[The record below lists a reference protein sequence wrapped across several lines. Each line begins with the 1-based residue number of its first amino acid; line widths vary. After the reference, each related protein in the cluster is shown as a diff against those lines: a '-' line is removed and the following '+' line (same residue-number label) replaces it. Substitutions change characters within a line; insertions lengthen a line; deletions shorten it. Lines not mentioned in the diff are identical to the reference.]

1 MERALRP
8 DQETALDLLRK
19 AVAAGKRRIV
29 MQAPTGWGKTML
41 AAAIADSALA
51 RNRRVI
57 FTVPAITLVDQ
68 TVDAFHA
75 EGITD
80 VGVLQGIHPMTD
92 TSRSVQIASIQT
104 LQRRKIPPADVV
116 IIDEAHKLF
125 RFYSKWMRDPA
136 WLDVPFVGLS
146 ATPWSKG
153 LGKFYEELI
162 VASTTKDLIAAGILS
177 PFRVFAPSHPD
188 LSQVRTV
195 AGDYHEGD
203 LSKAMDQPDLVADV
217 VTTWLERGE
226 DRPTFVFAV
235 DRAHAKT
242 LQRQFQAAGVATEYI
257 DAYTPRQEREIIR
270 MKFQHGLAKV
280 VVNIGCLTTGVD
292 WDVRCIALVR
302 PTKSEILFVQ
312 MIGRGLRTAEGKADC
327 LILDHS
333 DTHLRLGFVDDI
345 HHERLDDGQE
355 RISAKREKGEPLPH
369 ACPKCAFLKP
379 PKVHICPSCGFAPEQ
394 RSEITPA
401 DGELIE
407 ITAPRPATFAERQ
420 AWYSGLLWIA
430 RVKGYRDGWAAHK
443 YRERFGCWPEPQLL
457 KQPAEPSAAICNWVR
472 SRQIAYAKA
481 RQKVPVM

>member
-1 MERALRP
+1 M
-8 DQETALDLLRK
+8 
-19 AVAAGKRRIV
+19 
-29 MQAPTGWGKTML
+29 
-41 AAAIADSALA
+41 
-51 RNRRVI
+51 
-57 FTVPAITLVDQ
+57 
-68 TVDAFHA
+68 
-75 EGITD
+75 
-80 VGVLQGIHPMTD
+80 
-92 TSRSVQIASIQT
+92 
-104 LQRRKIPPADVV
+104 
-116 IIDEAHKLF
+116 
-125 RFYSKWMRDPA
+125 
-136 WLDVPFVGLS
+136 
-146 ATPWSKG
+146 
-153 LGKFYEELI
+153 
-162 VASTTKDLIAAGILS
+162 
-177 PFRVFAPSHPD
+177 
-188 LSQVRTV
+188 
-195 AGDYHEGD
+195 
-203 LSKAMDQPDLVADV
+203 
-217 VTTWLERGE
+217 
-226 DRPTFVFAV
+226 
-235 DRAHAKT
+235 
-242 LQRQFQAAGVATEYI
+242 ATEYI

-270 MKFQHGLAKV
+270 MKFQHGLVRV

-327 LILDHS
+327 VILDHS

-345 HHERLDDGQE
+345 HHDRLDDGQE
-355 RISAKREKGEPLPH
+355 RISAKRDRAEPLPH

-443 YRERFGCWPEPQLL
+443 YRERFGRWPEPQLL
-457 KQPAEPSAAICNWVR
+457 KQPAEPSVAICNWVL

>member
-1 MERALRP
+1 MERVLRP
-8 DQETALDLLRK
+8 DQATALDLLRK

-104 LQRRKIPPADVV
+104 LQRRTISPADVV

-153 LGKFYEELI
+153 LGKIYEELI
-162 VASTTKDLIAAGILS
+162 VASTTKDLIAEGILS

-270 MKFQHGLAKV
+270 MKFQHGLVKV

-345 HHERLDDGQE
+345 HHDRLDEGQE
-355 RISAKREKGEPLPH
+355 RISAKREKASRCRTP
-369 ACPKCAFLKP
+369 ARNARSSNRRRFT
-379 PKVHICPSCGFAPEQ
+379 FAPAAASL
-394 RSEITPA
+394 RSNARRSYRP
-401 DGELIE
+401 
-407 ITAPRPATFAERQ
+407 TA
-420 AWYSGLLWIA
+420 S
-430 RVKGYRDGWAAHK
+430 
-443 YRERFGCWPEPQLL
+443 
-457 KQPAEPSAAICNWVR
+457 
-472 SRQIAYAKA
+472 
-481 RQKVPVM
+481 